1 MDFVIGLENSVLNLP
16 ERQVK
21 FFFFFWGGGGGENSN
36 YRRIVINPAHQN
48 SIFLDYS

>member
-21 FFFFFWGGGGGENSN
+21 FFFLGGGGGEN
-36 YRRIVINPAHQN
+36 
-48 SIFLDYS
+48 

>member
-21 FFFFFWGGGGGENSN
+21 FFFFWGGGGGGEFKLQKNSN
-36 YRRIVINPAHQN
+36 Q
-48 SIFLDYS
+48 SCSSK